1 MIKHK
6 KKREG
11 DNIASYLINHYKGVY
26 RLRAEIDKSTNN
38 FPREYTGQ
46 FSENDVY
53 IDCQNKVRIYHY
65 GNRTLEA
72 YIPSLIRGHNI
83 IKAIQTELG
92 HDVIY
97 HIEETDSEV
106 LFRFNSKDMEQLAV
120 YLKPKTNG
128 SDRSPYS
135 TKNLVKTKYIIP
147 DEDFIKYKS
156 IVVKIP
162 KERILELTHMTNNFI
177 KSLVTNKCTYE
188 DIKSD
193 MMLKGI
199 KGKEYIHSIG
209 MWDKYI
215 SYLEENIS

>member
-1 MIKHK
+1 M
-6 KKREG
+6 
-11 DNIASYLINHYKGVY
+11 ASYLINHYKGIY
-26 RLRAEIDKSTNN
+26 RLRAEIDKTTNN

-83 IKAIQTELG
+83 VKAIQSELG
-92 HDVIY
+92 NDVIY

-106 LFRFNSKDMEQLAV
+106 LFRFNSKDMERLAV

-135 TKNLVKTKYIIP
+135 TKNLSKTKYIIP
-147 DEDFIKYKS
+147 DEDFIKYKN
-156 IVVKIP
+156 IVAKIP
-162 KERILELTHMTNNFI
+162 KESILSLTHSSNAYLKTLTTKKNPLENI
-177 KSLVTNKCTYE
+177 KSNMT
-188 DIKSD
+188 
-193 MMLKGI
+193 LKGL
-199 KGKEYIHSIG
+199 GVKEYIHSIG
-209 MWDKYI
+209 KWDEYI
-215 SYLEENIS
+215 NYLIKELSLT